1 MDHHQG
7 LAVQLVEMIMVIEIK
22 VFGKA
27 NVQVLFMRSMRRLFY
42 KLPFKLFLFP
52 QPLS

>member
-7 LAVQLVEMIMVIEIK
+7 LAVRLVEMVMVIEMK

-27 NVQVLFMRSMRRLFY
+27 NVQVLCIRSMSRLFY
-42 KLPFKLFLFP
+42 KPFFKFFLFP
-52 QPLS
+52 